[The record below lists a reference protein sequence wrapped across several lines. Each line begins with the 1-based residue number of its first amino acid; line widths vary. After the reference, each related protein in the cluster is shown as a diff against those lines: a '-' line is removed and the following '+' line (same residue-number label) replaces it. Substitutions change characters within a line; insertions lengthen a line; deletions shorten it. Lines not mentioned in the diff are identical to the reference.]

1 MMWSALRGVTVVG
14 ALFLGSAC
22 GGDTR
27 DAQAGDGDPTAR
39 STTPHLLMVD
49 GAHVARVRE
58 SLARG
63 EPEFRSAL
71 ATLERDA
78 DRALRV
84 APMSVMDK
92 EVTPPSGDKH
102 DYMSQAP
109 YYWPDPSQPDGL
121 PYVRRDGERNPEIER
136 IPDRENLER
145 LARTVSALALAFH
158 LSGRVEYAQ
167 RAGRL
172 IRVWFIDPA
181 TRMNP
186 HLKYG
191 QGIPG
196 LADGRTAGIIET
208 RFLPEII
215 DGVLLLQGS
224 AAWSPSDEEALQ
236 GWMRAYLEW
245 LLESPHGRD
254 ASRRGNNQET
264 WYDVQVAA
272 LALYT
277 GQAAVAREIVE
288 GARADVDTE
297 IRPDGRQPRELERTR
312 AWDYSIFNLTALM
325 HLAYLGERV
334 GVDLWNHRAADG
346 SSLRAALEYL
356 IPFATGEERFP
367 HEQITEFRP
376 SALHPVLRRAAAG
389 WKEPRYRELAERI
402 GGGTARL
409 DLTLP

>member
-1 MMWSALRGVTVVG
+1 MVTVVG
-14 ALFLGSAC
+14 VLSLGPAC
-22 GGDTR
+22 ADTR
-27 DAQAGDGDPTAR
+27 NAAAGDGDPTPA
-39 STTPHLLMVD
+39 STSPDLLMVD

-58 SLARG
+58 SLRRG
-63 EPEFRSAL
+63 EPRFRSAL
-71 ATLERDA
+71 AALERDA
-78 DRALRV
+78 DGALRV

-136 IPDRENLER
+136 ITDRENLER
-145 LARTVSALALAFH
+145 LDRTVSALALAYHFTA
-158 LSGRVEYAQ
+158 RQDYAEH
-167 RAGRL
+167 AARL
-172 IRVWFIDPA
+172 VRVWFIDPA

-196 LADGRTAGIIET
+196 IADGRTAGIIET
-208 RFLPEII
+208 RFLPGII
-215 DGVLLLQGS
+215 DGVSLLQGS
-224 AAWSPSDEEALQ
+224 PAWSGADEEALRQ
-236 GWMRAYLEW
+236 WMRAYLEW
-245 LLESPHGRD
+245 LRESPHGRD
-254 ASRRGNNQET
+254 ASRRGNNQES

-277 GQAAVAREIVE
+277 GQTAVARDAVE
-288 GARADVDTE
+288 EARADIDGE
-297 IRPDGRQPRELERTR
+297 IAPDGTQPRELERTR

-325 HLAYLGERV
+325 HLAHVGERV

-356 IPFATGEERFP
+356 IPFATGEEPFP

-376 SALHPVLRRAAAG
+376 QALHPVLRRAAVG
-389 WKEPRYRELAERI
+389 WNEPRYRELAERI
-402 GGGTARL
+402 GGGTPRL